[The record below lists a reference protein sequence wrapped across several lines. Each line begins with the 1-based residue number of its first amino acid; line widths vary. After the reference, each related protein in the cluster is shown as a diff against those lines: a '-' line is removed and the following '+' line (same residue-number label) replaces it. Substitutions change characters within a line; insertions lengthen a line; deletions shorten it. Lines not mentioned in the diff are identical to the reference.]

1 MAVVRHPRPYSALD
15 LPHPWRAAL
24 GFAALVVAGLALEAD
39 PDLPWTVGIAAALL
53 FGVAGTVRTVQTHH
67 ELVAVRRAA
76 DRLIVGA
83 PTSRDA
89 SELVRWRCAELTTRT
104 QRDRLRREIDRTVR
118 MLDPRRLPSASPL
131 RRPEARANEGLLLQ
145 LAARLGDEQP
155 VSARGVLLATTLLR
169 DPASPLFSETTGREL
184 ARALRR
190 VLGAL
195 EP

>member
-24 GFAALVVAGLALEAD
+24 AFATLVVAGLALEAD
-39 PDLPWTVGIAAALL
+39 PDLPWTVGIAAGLL
-53 FGVAGTVRTVQTHH
+53 FGVAGAVRTVQTHH
-67 ELVAVRRAA
+67 ELTAVRRAA

-89 SELVRWRCAELTTRT
+89 SELVRWRCAELTTRS
-104 QRDRLRREIDRTVR
+104 QRDRLRREADRTVH

-131 RRPEARANEGLLLQ
+131 RRPEARANEGLLRQ
-145 LAARLGDEQP
+145 LAVRLGDEQP
-155 VSARGVLLATTLLR
+155 VSARGVLLARTLLR
-169 DPASPLFSETTGREL
+169 DPASPLFSESTGREL
-184 ARALRR
+184 GRALRR